1 MPMLCSEQK
10 PMTTSEENMNKE
22 SLLARADRYRL
33 AFNKSNLGMCLVDL
47 QGNIFEANEKMSAI
61 FGYSQ
66 GELETMTVNDL
77 AVPEYLQVST
87 RFIDQAIAGS
97 EEQKIF
103 EKHYRHRNGHIIHA
117 QVASSLIRDG
127 NGEPLYFISQ
137 VQDITERKQ
146 GEDALRISEERHR
159 FLADCARDVIWT
171 MELDGSIS
179 YVSPSVEVVR
189 GFTPE
194 EAMRQSMEEILTP
207 DSLASAQAYFS
218 QLHAALAAGQPLENY
233 RGDQEYYCKDG
244 STFWT
249 EVIAFPLLDAN
260 GGLIQILGVTRDI
273 SERKRYEGE
282 LKQARDATEAANRAL
297 QAANAALAK
306 HREQLEQQVLSRT
319 LELATARTKAESANA
334 VKTRFMA
341 NVSHEM
347 RTPLQG
353 ILGFAEIGLRRA
365 ADLDPEGAKKYFRTI
380 LGSGQ
385 QMHQLVESLLAL
397 TDQAWRE
404 QAGVAADQL
413 QEIDLRAFMAEITA
427 LMSLQAEKR
436 RQQLV
441 FDILSAASSFAG
453 DPIRLRQVFE
463 HLVGNALRYSPDEA
477 PVTLVVGDAS
487 LPALAGGSPR
497 PAISF
502 KVIDQGCGVP
512 ESEIKAIFEPFYEST
527 RTASGAG
534 GTGLGLPL
542 SRSIVHRHRGSI
554 AVANQAGGGVVCEV
568 ILPISQQS

>member
-1 MPMLCSEQK
+1 
-10 PMTTSEENMNKE
+10 
-22 SLLARADRYRL
+22 
-33 AFNKSNLGMCLVDL
+33 MCLVDL
-47 QGNIFEANEKMSAI
+47 HGNIFEANEKMSAI

-66 GELETMTVNDL
+66 RDLETMTVNDL
-77 AVPEYLQVST
+77 ALPEDTQLSGE
-87 RFIDQAIAGS
+87 FIDHAVAGS

-103 EKHYRHRNGHIIHA
+103 EKRYRHKDGHIVHA
-117 QVASSLIRDG
+117 QVASSLVRDT

-146 GEDALRISEERHR
+146 TEDKLRISEERHR
-159 FLADCARDVIWT
+159 LLADNARDVIWT
-171 MELDGSIS
+171 MEADGSIS
-179 YVSPSVEVVR
+179 YVSPSVELVR

-194 EAMRQSMEEILTP
+194 EAMRQPMEEILTP
-207 DSLASAQAYFS
+207 DSLASAQGYFS
-218 QLHAALAAGQPLENY
+218 KLYAALEAGQPLESY

-249 EVIAFPLLDAN
+249 EVIAFPLLNAS
-260 GGLIQILGVTRDI
+260 GGLFQIVGVTRDI
-273 SERKRYEGE
+273 SQRKRYEAE
-282 LKQARDATEAANRAL
+282 LKQARDATEAANCAL

-306 HREQLEQQVLSRT
+306 HQEELKQQVLSRT
-319 LELATARTKAESANA
+319 LELATARAEAESANA

-353 ILGFAEIGLRRA
+353 ILGYADIGKQRA
-365 ADLDPEGAKKYFRTI
+365 ANIDPESATKYFGTI
-380 LGSGQ
+380 LESGQ
-385 QMHQLVESLLAL
+385 RMNKLVESLLAL

-404 QAGVAADQL
+404 QSGVAADQL
-413 QEIDLRAFMAEITA
+413 QEIDLGAFMAEITA
-427 LMSLQAEKR
+427 LAGFLAEKR
-436 RQQLV
+436 QQRLIV
-441 FDILSAASSFAG
+441 EIQSAATSLAG

-463 HLVGNALRYSPDEA
+463 HLISNALRYSPAEA
-477 PVTLVVGDAS
+477 TITLRVEDAS
-487 LPALAGGSPR
+487 LPAVEGGGSR

-542 SRSIVHRHRGSI
+542 SRSIVQRHRGVI
-554 AVANQAGGGVVCEV
+554 TLANRPNGGVVCEV
-568 ILPISQQS
+568 ILPIRQTS